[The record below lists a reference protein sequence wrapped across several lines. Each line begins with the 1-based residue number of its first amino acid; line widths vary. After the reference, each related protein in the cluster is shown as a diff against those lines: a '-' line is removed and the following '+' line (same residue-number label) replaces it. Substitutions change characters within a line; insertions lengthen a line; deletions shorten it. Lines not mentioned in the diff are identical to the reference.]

1 MKSEAEI
8 IGGATLRILRSS
20 PPRLLCRKSLM
31 IEVAKEFS
39 ELYELD
45 MHVED
50 SMAYEAVLW
59 LLINSSDYPYNIPKE
74 NPFLNSPY

>member
-1 MKSEAEI
+1 
-8 IGGATLRILRSS
+8 
-20 PPRLLCRKSLM
+20 M